1 LRAKDNAILNQ
12 EAGPAQDAGHLPG
25 SEELIM
31 EPNELE
37 HLKGWFAAYCRDF
50 YTEDEA
56 DNRNFSLKEIHTQ
69 HVCENMNLLT
79 GSLKLPP
86 NERITAE
93 AIALFHDVGRF
104 EQYRR
109 HSTFR
114 DAISENHAALG
125 VKILKEESVL
135 VKVPEEERRSI
146 YLAISLH
153 NVFRVPSS
161 INGRDLLF
169 TRLIRDA
176 DKLDIWRIFVEYYMQ
191 PETER
196 ASAVGLGFP
205 DQPGC
210 SPEVLDCLE
219 RREMVNLSTL
229 KSLNDFKLL
238 QLSWVFDL
246 NFPASFRLALERG
259 YIDGLAVTLPE
270 DRRVEKALDL
280 IREYAAGRA
289 AEG

>member
-1 LRAKDNAILNQ
+1 
-12 EAGPAQDAGHLPG
+12 
-25 SEELIM
+25 M
-31 EPNELE
+31 EQNELGL
-37 HLKGWFAAYCRDF
+37 LKEWFTTYCRSF
-50 YTEDEA
+50 YTENEA
-56 DNRNFSLKEIHTQ
+56 DNRNFSLKEIHTH
-69 HVCENMNLLT
+69 HVRENMNRLT
-79 GSLKLPP
+79 GSLKLSP

-109 HSTFR
+109 YSTFM

-125 VKILKEESVL
+125 VKILKEERVL
-135 VKVPEEERRSI
+135 ANVPEEERRAI
-146 YLAISLH
+146 YPAISLH

-161 INGRDLLF
+161 ITGRGLLF

-176 DKLDIWRIFVEYYMQ
+176 DKLDIWRIFAEYYMQ

-205 DQPGC
+205 DLPGC

-219 RREMVNLSTL
+219 RSEMVNLSTL

-246 NFPASFRLALERG
+246 NFPASFRLALDRG
-259 YIDGLAVTLPE
+259 YIDALAETLPE
-270 DRRVEKALDL
+270 DGKVEHALIL
-280 IREYAAGRA
+280 IREYAAAMA
-289 AEG
+289 AGG

>member
-1 LRAKDNAILNQ
+1 
-12 EAGPAQDAGHLPG
+12 
-25 SEELIM
+25 M
-31 EPNELE
+31 EPNELAL
-37 HLKGWFAAYCRDF
+37 LKGWFSAYCRGF

-79 GSLKLPP
+79 GSLKLSP

-109 HSTFR
+109 YSTFR

-135 VKVPEEERRSI
+135 VRVTEEERRSI
-146 YLAISLH
+146 YQAISLH

-161 INGRDLLF
+161 VNGRDLLF

-176 DKLDIWRIFVEYYMQ
+176 DKLGIWRIFVEYYIQ
-191 PETER
+191 PAAER

-205 DQPGC
+205 DLPVC

-219 RREMVNLSTL
+219 KGEMVNLSTL

-246 NFPASFRLALERG
+246 NFPASFRLALDRG
-259 YIDGLAVTLPE
+259 YIDGLSITLPE
-270 DRRVEKALDL
+270 DGKVENALGL
-280 IREYAAGRA
+280 VRGYAAGKA
-289 AEG
+289 VEGKE

>member
-1 LRAKDNAILNQ
+1 
-12 EAGPAQDAGHLPG
+12 
-25 SEELIM
+25 M

-37 HLKGWFAAYCRDF
+37 SLKGWFASYSRGF
-50 YTEDEA
+50 YTENEA
-56 DNRNFSLKEIHTQ
+56 DNRNFSLKEIHTH
-69 HVCENMNLLT
+69 HVCGNMDLLT
-79 GSLKLPP
+79 GSLNMSP

-109 HSTFR
+109 YSTFR
-114 DAISENHAALG
+114 DAVSENHAALG
-125 VKILKEESVL
+125 VKVLKEENML

-153 NVFRVPSS
+153 NLFRIPCS
-161 INGRDLLF
+161 INDRDLLF

-176 DKLDIWRIFVEYYMQ
+176 DKLDIWRIFAEYYLQ

-205 DQPGC
+205 DMPGF
-210 SPEVLDCLE
+210 SPGVLECLE
-219 RREMVNLSTL
+219 RKEMVNLYTL

-238 QLSWVFDL
+238 QLSWVYDL
-246 NFPASFRLALERG
+246 NFPASFRLVLDRG
-259 YIDGLAVTLPE
+259 HIDGLSMTLPV
-270 DRRVEKALDL
+270 DGKVENAVGL
-280 IREYAAGRA
+280 IREFTAVKATGQ
-289 AEG
+289 

>member
-1 LRAKDNAILNQ
+1 
-12 EAGPAQDAGHLPG
+12 
-25 SEELIM
+25 M
-31 EPNELE
+31 EPNELG
-37 HLKGWFAAYCRDF
+37 HLKGWFTTYCRGF
-50 YTEDEA
+50 YTENEVH
-56 DNRNFSLKEIHTQ
+56 NRNFSLKEIHTH
-69 HVCENMNLLT
+69 HVCDNMNLLID
-79 GSLKLPP
+79 SLTLSP

-93 AIALFHDVGRF
+93 AIALFHDLGRF
-104 EQYRR
+104 EQYQQY
-109 HSTFR
+109 STFR
-114 DAISENHAALG
+114 DDISENHAALC
-125 VKILKEESVL
+125 VKILKKESVL
-135 VKVPEEERRSI
+135 VKVPDEERRTI

-210 SPEVLDCLE
+210 STEVLDCLE
-219 RREMVNLSTL
+219 KREMVNRSTL
-229 KSLNDFKLL
+229 KNLNDFTLL

-246 NFPASFRLALERG
+246 NFPTSFQLVLDRG
-259 YIDGLAVTLPE
+259 YIDGLSKTLPE
-270 DRRVEKALDL
+270 DGKVEKALGL
-280 IREYAAGRA
+280 IREYAAEKA
-289 AEG
+289 AEE

>member
-1 LRAKDNAILNQ
+1 
-12 EAGPAQDAGHLPG
+12 
-25 SEELIM
+25 M
-31 EPNELE
+31 EPNELAL
-37 HLKGWFAAYCRDF
+37 LKGWFTAYCRGF
-50 YTEDEA
+50 YTENEA
-56 DNRNFSLKEIHTQ
+56 DNRNFSLKEIHTH

-79 GSLKLPP
+79 GSLNLSP
-86 NERITAE
+86 NERITTE

-109 HSTFR
+109 YSTFR

-125 VKILKEESVL
+125 VKVLKEESVL
-135 VKVPEEERRSI
+135 VKVSEDERRSI
-146 YLAISLH
+146 YQAISLH
-153 NVFRVPSS
+153 NVFRLPSPL
-161 INGRDLLF
+161 IDRDLLF

-191 PETER
+191 PDTER

-205 DQPGC
+205 DLPGC

-246 NFPASFRLALERG
+246 NFPASFRLTLDRG
-259 YIDGLAVTLPE
+259 YLDGLAMTLPE
-270 DRRVEKALDL
+270 DGKVENVLGL
-280 IREYAAGRA
+280 IREYAAGKA
-289 AEG
+289 AGG

>member
-1 LRAKDNAILNQ
+1 
-12 EAGPAQDAGHLPG
+12 
-25 SEELIM
+25 M
-31 EPNELE
+31 EPNELL
-37 HLKGWFAAYCRDF
+37 HLKGWFTAYCRGF
-50 YTEDEA
+50 YAKNEA

-79 GSLKLPP
+79 GSLKLPL

-109 HSTFR
+109 YSTFR
-114 DAISENHAALG
+114 DDISENHAALG

-135 VKVPEEERRSI
+135 AKIPEEERQSI
-146 YLAISLH
+146 YQAISLH
-153 NVFRVPSS
+153 NVFRFPSS
-161 INGRDLLF
+161 ANDRDLLF

-205 DQPGC
+205 DLPGC

-219 RREMVNLSTL
+219 RREMVNLTEL

-246 NFPASFRLALERG
+246 NFSASFRLALDRG
-259 YIDGLAVTLPE
+259 YIDGLSMTLPQ
-270 DRRVEKALDL
+270 DGRVENVLGL
-280 IREYAAGRA
+280 VSEYATGKA
-289 AEG
+289 AEA